1 MYGIILSSFVKTF
14 SLFIFSIFTLLSI
27 QSLEGQDDNSEG
39 WEFVREKDNVKVY
52 RKEVGD
58 RTAFRGIGII
68 EGTPEKL
75 VGIIHNPKRWKF
87 WIDDLDEGKLLEKK
101 SDFHFVFL
109 QEIDAMWPVK
119 NREIVFES
127 IVSRVGPSQILLEM
141 KSVNHPKAPA
151 NSNVRAK
158 VTFTRYRIDP
168 LEGNRMQVTF
178 ENLSDP
184 GGRIPDFMV
193 DWASKSFPVSIIEG
207 LRKEML
213 NPAQEKALL
222 PE

>member
-1 MYGIILSSFVKTF
+1 MKTF

-27 QSLEGQDDNSEG
+27 QFLEGQEGNSEG
-39 WEFVREKDNVKVY
+39 WEFVRERENIKVY
-52 RKEVGD
+52 HKEVGD

-75 VGIIHNPKRWKF
+75 VGIIHNHKRWKF
-87 WIDDLDEGKLLEKK
+87 WIDDLDEAKLLEKK

-127 IVSRVGPSQILLEM
+127 IISRVGPSQILLEM
-141 KSVNHPKAPA
+141 KSVNHPRAPIK
-151 NSNVRAK
+151 SGRVRAK
-158 VTFTRYRIDP
+158 VTYTRYSIDP

-184 GGRIPDFMV
+184 
-193 DWASKSFPVSIIEG
+193 E
-207 LRKEML
+207 
-213 NPAQEKALL
+213 
-222 PE
+222 

>member
-1 MYGIILSSFVKTF
+1 M
-14 SLFIFSIFTLLSI
+14 
-27 QSLEGQDDNSEG
+27 
-39 WEFVREKDNVKVY
+39 
-52 RKEVGD
+52 EVGD
-58 RTAFRGIGII
+58 RTAFRGVGII
-68 EGTPEKL
+68 EGSPEKL
-75 VGIIHNPKRWKF
+75 VGIINNPSRWKF

-127 IVSRVGPSQILLEM
+127 IVSRVGPSQILVEM
-141 KSVNHPKAPA
+141 KSVNHPKAPK

-158 VTFTRYRIDP
+158 VTYTRYRIDP

-184 GGRIPDFMV
+184 GGKIPNFMV
-193 DWASKSFPVSIIEG
+193 DWASKSFPVTIIEG
-207 LRKEML
+207 LREEML
-213 NPAQEKALL
+213 SPVQEKALL

>member
-1 MYGIILSSFVKTF
+1 MNTF
-14 SLFIFSIFTLLSI
+14 SLFIFPFSIFFGFQFL
-27 QSLEGQDDNSEG
+27 QGQGTDSDD
-39 WEFVREKDNVKVY
+39 WQFVREREEVKVY

-68 EGTPEKL
+68 EGAPEKL

-158 VTFTRYRIDP
+158 VSFTRYKIDP

-184 GGRIPDFMV
+184 GGRIPNFMV

>member
-1 MYGIILSSFVKTF
+1 MNIF
-14 SLFIFSIFTLLSI
+14 SLTLFILVYLFSLPISH
-27 QSLEGQDDNSEG
+27 GQVNNSDG
-39 WEFVREKDNVKVY
+39 WEFVRERKNVKVY
-52 RKEVGD
+52 RKEVGE
-58 RTAFRGIGII
+58 RTAFKGIGII

-141 KSVNHPKAPA
+141 KSVNHPKAPK

-158 VTFTRYRIDP
+158 VTYTRYRIDP
-168 LEGNRMQVTF
+168 LDGNRLQVTF

-184 GGRIPDFMV
+184 GGRIPNFMV

-207 LRKEML
+207 LREEML
-213 NPAQEKALL
+213 NPGQEKALL

>member
-1 MYGIILSSFVKTF
+1 MNISSLTSFIIVYLF
-14 SLFIFSIFTLLSI
+14 SLTISFAQET
-27 QSLEGQDDNSEG
+27 NSDG
-39 WEFVREKDNVKVY
+39 WEFVREKKDVKVY

-58 RTAFRGIGII
+58 KTAFRGIGII
-68 EGTPEKL
+68 EGSPEKL
-75 VGIIHNPKRWKF
+75 VGVINNPSRWKF
-87 WIDDLDEGKLLEKK
+87 WIDDLDEGKLVEKK
-101 SDFHFVFL
+101 SEFHFVFL

-127 IVSRVGPSQILLEM
+127 IVSRAGPSQILVEM
-141 KSVNHPKAPA
+141 KSVNHPKAPK

-158 VTFTRYRIDP
+158 VYYTRYRIDP

-184 GGRIPDFMV
+184 GGRIPNFMV
-193 DWASKSFPVSIIEG
+193 DWASKSFPVTIIEG
-207 LRKEML
+207 LREEML
-213 NPAQEKALL
+213 NPLQETALL

>member
-1 MYGIILSSFVKTF
+1 MNTF
-14 SLFIFSIFTLLSI
+14 SLFIFPFSILLAF
-27 QSLEGQDDNSEG
+27 QFLQGQGTDSDG
-39 WEFVREKDNVKVY
+39 WEFVRERKEVKGY

-68 EGTPEKL
+68 EGAPEKL

-101 SDFHFVFL
+101 SNFHFVFL

-158 VTFTRYRIDP
+158 VSFTRYKIDP

-184 GGRIPDFMV
+184 GGRIPNFMV

-213 NPAQEKALL
+213 NPSQEKALL

>member
-1 MYGIILSSFVKTF
+1 MNKFSHNFF
-14 SLFIFSIFTLLSI
+14 SLFFLFSLNFCF
-27 QSLEGQDDNSEG
+27 GQTIDSDP
-39 WEFVREKDNVKVY
+39 WEFVRERKGVKVY
-52 RKEVGD
+52 QQEVGE

-75 VGIIHNPKRWKF
+75 VGIIHNTKRWKF
-87 WIDDLDEGKLLEKK
+87 WIDDLEEGKLLEKK

-109 QEIDAMWPVK
+109 QEIDATWPVK

-127 IVSRVGPSQILLEM
+127 KISRVGPSQILVEM
-141 KSVNHPKAPA
+141 KSVNHPNAPK
-151 NSNVRAK
+151 NSNVRAQ
-158 VTFTRYRIDP
+158 VTYTRYRVDP
-168 LEGNRMQVTF
+168 LGGNRMQITF

-184 GGRIPDFMV
+184 GGKIPNFMV
-193 DWASKSFPVSIIEG
+193 DWASKSFPVTIIEG

-213 NPAQEKALL
+213 SPLQEKALL

>member
-1 MYGIILSSFVKTF
+1 MKTF

-87 WIDDLDEGKLLEKK
+87 WIDDLNEGRN
-101 SDFHFVFL
+101 S
-109 QEIDAMWPVK
+109 
-119 NREIVFES
+119 
-127 IVSRVGPSQILLEM
+127 
-141 KSVNHPKAPA
+141 KAGAGTSGVQPA
-151 NSNVRAK
+151 AK
-158 VTFTRYRIDP
+158 HNPD
-168 LEGNRMQVTF
+168 
-178 ENLSDP
+178 
-184 GGRIPDFMV
+184 RIP
-193 DWASKSFPVSIIEG
+193 SKESEHVFI
-207 LRKEML
+207 
-213 NPAQEKALL
+213 
-222 PE
+222 

>member
-1 MYGIILSSFVKTF
+1 MSLSSLSFCLITITSF
-14 SLFIFSIFTLLSI
+14 GALLLG
-27 QSLEGQDDNSEG
+27 QEGKAVE
-39 WEFVREKDNVKVY
+39 WEFVKERKNVKVY
-52 RKEVGD
+52 RKETGD
-58 RTAFRGIGII
+58 LSAFRGKGII

-75 VGIIHNPKRWKF
+75 IGVIHNPKRWKF
-87 WIDDLDEGKLLEKK
+87 WIDNLEEGKLLEKK

-109 QEIDAMWPVK
+109 QEIDATWPVK

-127 IVSRVGPSQILLEM
+127 IISRVGPSQILLEM
-141 KSVNHPKAPA
+141 KSVNHPKAPKK
-151 NSNVRAK
+151 NDRVRAM
-158 VTFTRYRIDP
+158 VTYTRYWIDP
-168 LEGNRMQVTF
+168 LENNRMQVTF

-184 GGRIPDFMV
+184 GGKIPNFMV

-213 NPAQEKALL
+213 NPTQEKALL

>member
-1 MYGIILSSFVKTF
+1 MKTF
-14 SLFIFSIFTLLSI
+14 SLYIFSIFTLLSI
-27 QSLEGQDDNSEG
+27 QSLESQEDNSEG

-158 VTFTRYRIDP
+158 VSFTRYKIDP

-193 DWASKSFPVSIIEG
+193 DWASKSFPVSIIKG

>member
-1 MYGIILSSFVKTF
+1 VNTF
-14 SLFIFSIFTLLSI
+14 SLFIFPFSILLAF
-27 QSLEGQDDNSEG
+27 QFLQGQGTDSDD
-39 WEFVREKDNVKVY
+39 WEFVREREEVKVY

-68 EGTPEKL
+68 EGAPEKL

-141 KSVNHPKAPA
+141 KSVNHPKSPA

-158 VTFTRYRIDP
+158 VSFTRYKIDP

-184 GGRIPDFMV
+184 GGRIPNFMV

-213 NPAQEKALL
+213 NPSQEKALL

>member
-1 MYGIILSSFVKTF
+1 MKDTFLTFLYLFLVFSSSVVFGKENENT
-14 SLFIFSIFTLLSI
+14 
-27 QSLEGQDDNSEG
+27 G
-39 WEFVREKDNVKVY
+39 WEFIRQRKDVKVY
-52 RKEVGD
+52 QKEVGD
-58 RTAFRGIGII
+58 RIAFKGMGII

-75 VGIIHNPKRWKF
+75 IGIIHNPKRWKF

-101 SDFHFVFL
+101 SDFHFIFL

-127 IVSRVGPSQILLEM
+127 IISRVGPSQILLEM
-141 KSVNHPKAPA
+141 KSVNHPSAPIK
-151 NSNVRAK
+151 SGRVRAK
-158 VTFTRYRIDP
+158 VTYTKYRIDP

-184 GGRIPDFMV
+184 GGRIPNFMV

-207 LRKEML
+207 LRKEMKYPSAL
-213 NPAQEKALL
+213 NALL

>member
-1 MYGIILSSFVKTF
+1 MNTF
-14 SLFIFSIFTLLSI
+14 SLFIFPFSILLAF
-27 QSLEGQDDNSEG
+27 QFLQGQGTDSDG
-39 WEFVREKDNVKVY
+39 WEFVREREEVKVY

-158 VTFTRYRIDP
+158 VSFTRYKIDP

-184 GGRIPDFMV
+184 GGRIPNFMV

>member
-1 MYGIILSSFVKTF
+1 MNTF
-14 SLFIFSIFTLLSI
+14 SLFIFPFSILLAF
-27 QSLEGQDDNSEG
+27 QFLQGQGTDSDG
-39 WEFVREKDNVKVY
+39 WEFVREREEVKVY

-68 EGTPEKL
+68 EGAPEKL

-151 NSNVRAK
+151 NSKVRAK
-158 VTFTRYRIDP
+158 VSFTRYKIDP

-184 GGRIPDFMV
+184 GGRIPNFMV

-213 NPAQEKALL
+213 NPSQEKALL

>member
-1 MYGIILSSFVKTF
+1 MKTF

-87 WIDDLDEGKLLEKK
+87 WIDDLNEGRLIEKK
-101 SDFHFVFL
+101 TDFHFVFK
-109 QEIDAMWPVK
+109 QEINAVWPVR
-119 NREIVFES
+119 NRELVFES
-127 IVSRVGPSQILLEM
+127 KILRKGPSQILLEM
-141 KSVNHPKAPA
+141 KSVPHPSARVE
-151 NSNVRAK
+151 SGNVRAT

>member
-1 MYGIILSSFVKTF
+1 MIWSS
-14 SLFIFSIFTLLSI
+14 SIFFGFQFL
-27 QSLEGQDDNSEG
+27 QGQGTDSDD
-39 WEFVREKDNVKVY
+39 WEFVREREEVKVY

-58 RTAFRGIGII
+58 RTAFRGVGII
-68 EGTPEKL
+68 EGAPEKL

-87 WIDDLDEGKLLEKK
+87 WIDDLDEGKLVEKK

-158 VTFTRYRIDP
+158 VSFTRYKIDP

-184 GGRIPDFMV
+184 GGRIPNFMV

-213 NPAQEKALL
+213 NPSQEKALL

>member
-1 MYGIILSSFVKTF
+1 MNAISLTLF
-14 SLFIFSIFTLLSI
+14 SLIYLFSLPISY
-27 QSLEGQDDNSEG
+27 GQELISDD
-39 WEFVREKDNVKVY
+39 WEFVREKKNVKVY

-58 RTAFRGIGII
+58 RTAFRGVGMI

-87 WIDDLDEGKLLEKK
+87 WIDDLEEGKLLEKK
-101 SDFHFVFL
+101 SDFHFFFL

-141 KSVNHPKAPA
+141 KSVNHPKAPE
-151 NSNVRAK
+151 NDDRVRAK
-158 VTFTRYRIDP
+158 VTYTRYRIDP
-168 LEGNRMQVTF
+168 LDGNRMQVTF

-184 GGRIPDFMV
+184 GGRIPNFMV

-207 LRKEML
+207 LREEML

>member
-1 MYGIILSSFVKTF
+1 
-14 SLFIFSIFTLLSI
+14 
-27 QSLEGQDDNSEG
+27 
-39 WEFVREKDNVKVY
+39 
-52 RKEVGD
+52 
-58 RTAFRGIGII
+58 
-68 EGTPEKL
+68 
-75 VGIIHNPKRWKF
+75 
-87 WIDDLDEGKLLEKK
+87 
-101 SDFHFVFL
+101 
-109 QEIDAMWPVK
+109 MWPVK

-158 VTFTRYRIDP
+158 VSFTRYKIDP

-184 GGRIPDFMV
+184 GGRIPNFMV

>member
-1 MYGIILSSFVKTF
+1 MKTF

-27 QSLEGQDDNSEG
+27 QSLEGQEDNSEG

-141 KSVNHPKAPA
+141 KSVNHPKAPT
-151 NSNVRAK
+151 NGNVRAR
-158 VTFTRYRIDP
+158 VFFTRYRIDP

>member
-1 MYGIILSSFVKTF
+1 MNIF
-14 SLFIFSIFTLLSI
+14 SLTSYTVVYLFILKFSYAQEINS
-27 QSLEGQDDNSEG
+27 DD
-39 WEFVREKDNVKVY
+39 WEFVRERKSIKVY

-58 RTAFRGIGII
+58 RTAFRGVGII
-68 EGTPEKL
+68 EGSPEKL
-75 VGIIHNPKRWKF
+75 VGIINNPSRWKF

-127 IVSRVGPSQILLEM
+127 IVSRVGPSQILVEM
-141 KSVNHPKAPA
+141 KSVNHPKAPK

-158 VTFTRYRIDP
+158 VTYTRYRIDP

-184 GGRIPDFMV
+184 GGRIPNFMV

-207 LRKEML
+207 LREEML
-213 NPAQEKALL
+213 SPLQEKALL

>member
-1 MYGIILSSFVKTF
+1 MNTF
-14 SLFIFSIFTLLSI
+14 SLFIFPFSILLAF
-27 QSLEGQDDNSEG
+27 QFLQGQGTDSDD
-39 WEFVREKDNVKVY
+39 WEFVWEREEVKVY

-158 VTFTRYRIDP
+158 VSFTRYKIDP

-184 GGRIPDFMV
+184 GGRIPNFMV

>member
-1 MYGIILSSFVKTF
+1 VNTF
-14 SLFIFSIFTLLSI
+14 SLFIFPFSILLAF
-27 QSLEGQDDNSEG
+27 QFLQGQGTDSDG
-39 WEFVREKDNVKVY
+39 WEFVREREEVKVY

-68 EGTPEKL
+68 EGAPEKL

-158 VTFTRYRIDP
+158 VSFTRYKIDP

-184 GGRIPDFMV
+184 GGRIPNFMV

-213 NPAQEKALL
+213 NPSQEKALL

>member
-1 MYGIILSSFVKTF
+1 VKTF

-27 QSLEGQDDNSEG
+27 QSLEGQEDNSEG

-87 WIDDLDEGKLLEKK
+87 WIDDLNEGRLIEKK
-101 SDFHFVFL
+101 TDFHFVFL

>member
-1 MYGIILSSFVKTF
+1 VNTF
-14 SLFIFSIFTLLSI
+14 SLFIFPFSILLAF
-27 QSLEGQDDNSEG
+27 QFLQGQRADSDG
-39 WEFVREKDNVKVY
+39 WEFVREREEVKVY

-68 EGTPEKL
+68 EGAPEKL

-158 VTFTRYRIDP
+158 VSFTRYKIDP

-184 GGRIPDFMV
+184 GGRIPNFMV

>member
-1 MYGIILSSFVKTF
+1 MKTF

-27 QSLEGQDDNSEG
+27 QSLEGQEDNSEG

>member
-1 MYGIILSSFVKTF
+1 MNTF
-14 SLFIFSIFTLLSI
+14 SLFIFPFSILLAF
-27 QSLEGQDDNSEG
+27 QFLQGQGTDSDG
-39 WEFVREKDNVKVY
+39 WEFVREREEVKVY

-68 EGTPEKL
+68 EGAPEKL

-158 VTFTRYRIDP
+158 VSFTRYKIDP

-184 GGRIPDFMV
+184 GGRIPNFMV

-213 NPAQEKALL
+213 NLSQEKALL

>member
-1 MYGIILSSFVKTF
+1 MNKFSHNFF
-14 SLFIFSIFTLLSI
+14 SLFFLFSLNFCF
-27 QSLEGQDDNSEG
+27 GQTIDSDP
-39 WEFVREKDNVKVY
+39 WEFVRERKGVKVY
-52 RKEVGD
+52 QQEVGE

-75 VGIIHNPKRWKF
+75 VGIIHNTKRWKF
-87 WIDDLDEGKLLEKK
+87 WIDDLNEGRLIEKK
-101 SDFHFVFL
+101 TDFHFVFK
-109 QEIDAMWPVK
+109 QEINAVWPVR
-119 NREIVFES
+119 NRELVFES
-127 IVSRVGPSQILLEM
+127 KILRKGPSQILLEM
-141 KSVNHPKAPA
+141 KSVPHPSTPVE
-151 NSNVRAK
+151 SGNVRAT

>member
-1 MYGIILSSFVKTF
+1 MKTF

-127 IVSRVGPSQILLEM
+127 VVSRVGPSQILLEM

>member
-1 MYGIILSSFVKTF
+1 MKTF

-127 IVSRVGPSQILLEM
+127 VVSRVGPSQILLEM
-141 KSVNHPKAPA
+141 KSVNHPKAPT

-184 GGRIPDFMV
+184 GGRIPNFMV

>member
-1 MYGIILSSFVKTF
+1 MKFF
-14 SLFIFSIFTLLSI
+14 SLTFYYLFSISGFCLLSG
-27 QSLEGQDDNSEG
+27 QSKGSDD
-39 WEFVREKDNVKVY
+39 WKFLRERKDVKVY
-52 RKEVGD
+52 EKEVGD
-58 RTAFRGIGII
+58 RSAFKGIGII

-127 IVSRVGPSQILLEM
+127 IISRVGPSQILLEM
-141 KSVNHPKAPA
+141 KSVNHPRAPIK
-151 NSNVRAK
+151 SGRVRAK
-158 VTFTRYRIDP
+158 VTYTRYRIDP

-184 GGRIPDFMV
+184 EGRIPNFMV

-207 LRKEML
+207 LRKEMKS
-213 NPAQEKALL
+213 PSQEKALL

>member
-1 MYGIILSSFVKTF
+1 VNTF
-14 SLFIFSIFTLLSI
+14 SLFIFPFSILLAL
-27 QSLEGQDDNSEG
+27 QFLQGQGADSDD
-39 WEFVREKDNVKVY
+39 WEFVREREEVKVY

-158 VTFTRYRIDP
+158 VSFTRYKIDP